1 MIFSTSFKKIF
12 TPIRT
17 AMKIYA
23 PPVCSTGLLEK
34 IFYFSAGIILLDKS
48 PPTLPYIIQSA
59 LYMPLAIL
67 PRNP

>member
-1 MIFSTSFKKIF
+1 MIFLPSFKKIF

-23 PPVCSTGLLEK
+23 PPVCSPGILEN

-48 PPTLPYIIQSA
+48 PPA
-59 LYMPLAIL
+59 L
-67 PRNP
+67 